1 MGAPLATARASVIRP
16 GLAINPRSAWGA
28 DRPPGPAL
36 AAEDVKFLIVHH
48 SASQTRHR
56 SEDVPTI
63 LRGWY
68 DFHTGPEKGW
78 ADIAYNFVVDSEGG
92 VWEGRQGSITGPV
105 AGDAT
110 GGNQGSSQLV
120 CVIGDYDQA
129 TPTSA
134 SLSSLVAVLAWLSD
148 RYDVDTGP
156 GSEATF
162 VSKGSN
168 RWPAGTVITTP
179 TITGHRAM
187 SKTSCPG
194 ASLNAYVVGGLMED
208 VDVMRGGTAPPPSIP
223 QETGNA
229 SIMSET
235 TTTMPAAPTN
245 RVAATS
251 TTTANPVMASPSVS
265 TPGGV
270 ARTRGAPE
278 SSGGVV
284 LGTGLGATL
293 LFMLLVWRRRRMG
306 S

>member
-1 MGAPLATARASVIRP
+1 MGAPIATARASVIRP

-28 DRPPGPAL
+28 DLPPGRAL

-48 SASQTRHR
+48 SASQTWHR
-56 SEDVPTI
+56 SEDVPSI

-78 ADIAYNFVVDSEGG
+78 ADIAYNFVVDSEGV

-110 GGNQGSSQLV
+110 GGNQGFSQLV

-168 RWPAGTVITTP
+168 RWPVGTVITTP

-208 VDVMRGGTAPPPSIP
+208 VDFMRGGTAPAASLP
-223 QETGNA
+223 QESGT
-229 SIMSET
+229 S
-235 TTTMPAAPTN
+235 TTMRAAPIT
-245 RVAATS
+245 RVAATG
-251 TTTANPVMASPSVS
+251 TTTVNPVMASPSVS

-270 ARTRGAPE
+270 ARATGAPE

-284 LGTGLGATL
+284 LGTGLGAAL
-293 LFMLLVWRRRRMG
+293 LFALLVWRRRRMG
-306 S
+306 N